1 MFRRLLIGA
10 FTVIV
15 KASRRFI
22 ESPSVYK
29 YQDLYEGVPHLDGAA
44 AVLLAAGVV
53 QQVPLRGPEV

>member
-1 MFRRLLIGA
+1 M
-10 FTVIV
+10 IV
-15 KASRRFI
+15 KNSRRFVD
-22 ESPSVYK
+22 SPSVVYK

>member
-1 MFRRLLIGA
+1 M
-10 FTVIV
+10 IV
-15 KASRRFI
+15 KASRRFV

>member
-1 MFRRLLIGA
+1 M
-10 FTVIV
+10 IV
-15 KASRRFI
+15 KTSQKFV
-22 ESPSVYK
+22 ESTNV